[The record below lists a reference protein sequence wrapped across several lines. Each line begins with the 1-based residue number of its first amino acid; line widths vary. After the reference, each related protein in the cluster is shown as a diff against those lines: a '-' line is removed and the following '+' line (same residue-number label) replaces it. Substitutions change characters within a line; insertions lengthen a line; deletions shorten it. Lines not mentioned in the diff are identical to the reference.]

1 MKNPPFLPVL
11 RKSIATIVPCLVAAF
26 FVAGCASTSVTGR
39 ERIVTGKLT
48 KPDHIWI
55 YDFVGT
61 PEDVPPDSAVADMY
75 DKDAPAQAPDEI
87 TAARAVGAS
96 MGAQLAQDIREMGL
110 PASVAVAGTTP
121 QVNDI
126 VIRGYLTA
134 IDEGSAAKRMTIG
147 FGSGAS
153 KLQTLVEGFQMTTDG
168 LRKIGSGK
176 IESGGNKTPGG
187 AVGAVTWIAT
197 ANPVGF
203 IVSSGTKAYGEMSGS
218 SKIQGRA
225 KQTVEEIA
233 KQMKVRFEE
242 EGWIQ

>member
-1 MKNPPFLPVL
+1 MKNPTLLPAL
-11 RKSIATIVPCLVAAF
+11 RKNLATIVPCLIAVF
-26 FVAGCASTSVTGR
+26 LVAGCASTSVTGR
-39 ERIVTGKLT
+39 ERIITGKLAR
-48 KPDHIWI
+48 PGQIWI
-55 YDFVGT
+55 YDFVGAA
-61 PEDVPPDSAVADMY
+61 EDVPADSAVAGMY
-75 DKDAPAQAPDEI
+75 DKDAPAQTPDEI
-87 TAARAVGAS
+87 TTARAVGAG
-96 MGAQLAQDIREMGL
+96 MATQLAQDIREMGL
-110 PASVAVAGTTP
+110 PAEVAVAGMTP

-134 IDEGSAAKRMTIG
+134 IDEGSTLKRMTIG

-153 KLQTLVEGFQMTTDG
+153 KLQTLVEGFQMTPDG
-168 LRKIGSGK
+168 LRKIGSGR

-233 KQMKVRFEE
+233 KQIKVRFEQ
-242 EGWIQ
+242 EGWIP